1 MSFLLKIF
9 TYVLPTILEFFTKK
23 FLAWQE
29 QQRIKEEIKA
39 KNAAIRKQLEEAQ
52 SKEERDAAAQRI
64 ADNF

>member
-1 MSFLLKIF
+1 MAFLLKIF
-9 TYVLPTILEFFTKK
+9 NYVLPTLLNFFTKK

-52 SKEERDAAAQRI
+52 TKEERDAAAKRLI
-64 ADNF
+64 DGF